1 MTFDKEKLREMVLK
15 KAAENADEIVG
26 KLTRLMA
33 NPNPRTMLEA
43 EKGLHAQTTRIADD
57 IFKEVVQELLQDQD
71 LKQAAVEERKKG
83 ASPSSNNDSK
93 PPSS

>member
-1 MTFDKEKLREMVLK
+1 MTFDKEKLREIVLK

-26 KLTRLMA
+26 KLARLMA
-33 NPNPRTMLEA
+33 NPNPRTMLDA

-57 IFKEVVQELLQDQD
+57 IFKEVVQEILQDQE
-71 LKQAAVEERKKG
+71 LKQAATEEQKKG
-83 ASPSSNNDSK
+83 AIPSSSNASK